1 MDNIIDRMH
10 PISCMDQAQALELT
24 ARLRT
29 EGVVVYELDGSMVRD
44 AVTFLAAARERLP
57 LDPPSTNDRPNW
69 DAFSDSLFGG
79 IDLQGEA
86 TASTSFVVMWTHVE
100 NMLEGGLPD
109 LLQVVSVFE
118 QVSRQLRS
126 PVDDE
131 PRRSLSL
138 VLVGE
143 GRNFPRVSDS

>member
-1 MDNIIDRMH
+1 MTDNLIDRLH
-10 PISCMDQAQALELT
+10 PISCLDHVQAPELAT
-24 ARLRT
+24 RLRT
-29 EGVVVYELDGSMVRD
+29 EGVVVYEIDGSTVRD
-44 AVTFLAAARERLP
+44 AISFLAVARKRLP
-57 LDPPSTNDRPNW
+57 LDPPIANDSPNW

-109 LLQVVSVFE
+109 LLHVVNVFE

-143 GRNFPRVSDS
+143 GRNFPRAS